1 MIEVT
6 VSKTRKGS
14 NNLEFDVISGSN
26 LEKIIVERYGTFSIK
41 IKLEPGNRNDYIS
54 FCHDCFDEN
63 SNFIEEVEKEIIRI
77 EKESEQSMYYDF
89 KFNLNGFFMIYF
101 QEGKNLIGYESM
113 NRSAIG
119 FRNIPV

>member
-1 MIEVT
+1 MIKVT
-6 VSKTRKGS
+6 VSKTRIGS

-26 LEKIIVERYGTFSIK
+26 LEKIIVERYGTSSIK
-41 IKLEPGNRNDYIS
+41 IKLGPGNINDYKS

-89 KFNLNGFFMIYF
+89 KFNLSGFFMIYF